1 MTKEEKLRDNAHR
14 IAGVLSSYAE
24 DPATVKRLAP
34 ILAYYAPQLQTDM
47 QDLIRYIWAL
57 EDALEERTKDGD

>member
-24 DPATVKRLAP
+24 DPATVSRLAP
-34 ILAYYAPQLQTDM
+34 LLAYNREQLQTDM
-47 QDLIRYIWAL
+47 RDLIRYIW
-57 EDALEERTKDGD
+57 ELEEREES